1 MLRWVLQLLTSDQ
14 RAEKQ
19 LFSFKAPCSTEP
31 AMCPRR
37 FFITYGLLSFFAV
50 MTSGLLWRG
59 LRPKDPVEPLCEKT
73 HCPLGNQLACLIM
86 DGVVYT
92 ECISQWSSCVLY
104 WLPKC
109 WPKRRWP
116 RCKLTRYGCACRC

>member
-1 MLRWVLQLLTSDQ
+1 MAHSFKIVVLLVMLQLSGISSKWVLQLLTSDQ

-59 LRPKDPVEPLCEKT
+59 LRPKDPV
-73 HCPLGNQLACLIM
+73 
-86 DGVVYT
+86 
-92 ECISQWSSCVLY
+92 SQWSSCVLY